1 MTIQTTEHTQLT
13 TLASLLHS
21 LSDSTRL
28 AIIRKLTENEARVA
42 DLVDELGLAQ
52 STVSAHIAC
61 LKDCRLVEGR
71 IEGRQTFY
79 RLTSP
84 DITHLLHD
92 AEKILEQTDQAVGNC
107 PIFGGDRE
115 C

>member
-13 TLASLLHS
+13 TLSSLHHS
-21 LSDSTRL
+21 QSDSTRL

-52 STVSAHIAC
+52 STLSAHIAC

-92 AEKILEQTDQAVGNC
+92 AEKILEQTDQAVANC

>member
-1 MTIQTTEHTQLT
+1 MTIQTSENIQLT
-13 TLASLLHS
+13 ALASLLHS

-28 AIIRKLTENEARVA
+28 AIVRRLAEGELRVA
-42 DLVDELGLAQ
+42 DLVEQLGLAQ
-52 STVSAHIAC
+52 STISAHISC
-61 LKDCRLVEGR
+61 LKECRLVGGR
-71 IEGRQTFY
+71 TEGRQTFY

-92 AEKILEQTDQAVGNC
+92 AEKILEQTDQAVDDC
-107 PIFGGDRE
+107 RIFGARHE

>member
-71 IEGRQTFY
+71 IEGR
-79 RLTSP
+79 
-84 DITHLLHD
+84 
-92 AEKILEQTDQAVGNC
+92 
-107 PIFGGDRE
+107 
-115 C
+115 